1 MEAYTLAE
9 STVPRGRNP
18 TFAKNLLVAM
28 YGYELLSVSSVTG
41 KGSNRNRRT
50 KNPCKKLE
58 PTKIL
63 AIKGISASRLY
74 FKVIVKLV
82 LSTN

>member
-1 MEAYTLAE
+1 
-9 STVPRGRNP
+9 
-18 TFAKNLLVAM
+18 M
-28 YGYELLSVSSVTG
+28 YGYEILSVSSVTR
-41 KGSNRNRRT
+41 KGSNRNRGT
-50 KNPCKKLE
+50 KNPRKKLE

-63 AIKGISASRLY
+63 AIKGISPSRLY